1 MQMFKNFLGSNFLH
15 CRYVMKSGILNEE
28 EKNSLFMRFILGKR
42 SKFKTLVG
50 KHCSHMD
57 PQCTQVAR
65 LDRRFRKITC
75 LFVILPVFL

>member
-1 MQMFKNFLGSNFLH
+1 MKYMQMFKNFLGSNFLH

-28 EKNSLFMRFILGKR
+28 KKQFVFEIHPGKTI
-42 SKFKTLVG
+42 KIPTLVG

-65 LDRRFRKITC
+65 LKAF
-75 LFVILPVFL
+75 